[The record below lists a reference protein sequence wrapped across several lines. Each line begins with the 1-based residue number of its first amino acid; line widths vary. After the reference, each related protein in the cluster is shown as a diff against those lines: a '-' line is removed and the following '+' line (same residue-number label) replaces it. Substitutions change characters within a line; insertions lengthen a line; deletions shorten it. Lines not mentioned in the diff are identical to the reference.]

1 MKINI
6 LTDFTHDAYR
16 RFFLPNNCHAI
27 TITNIYTSHKIYSDI
42 VRAF

>member
-27 TITNIYTSHKIYSDI
+27 TNIYTSHKIYSDI